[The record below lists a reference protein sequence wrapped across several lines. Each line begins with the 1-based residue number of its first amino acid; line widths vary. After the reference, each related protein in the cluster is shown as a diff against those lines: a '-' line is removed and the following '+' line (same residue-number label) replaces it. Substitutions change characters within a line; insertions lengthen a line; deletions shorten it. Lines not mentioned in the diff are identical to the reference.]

1 MLQTIVEVVNPVIGG
16 DGYANA
22 IAVGRSADSAFPSF
36 DGGEDHD
43 TYERSDMSL
52 NEKMK
57 NVLQEL
63 LKNDKVKLN
72 WSRSLE
78 TAEDDNDEVQ
88 QSDEEMESFNQH
100 QESNG
105 NEVSPMVSHSEKDD
119 ASVCEI
125 KVPQSLDDK
134 DDDERNSNLLEDCQ
148 VYKNPNADVDFA
160 NESFEK
166 IPSTASNITTSTEKL
181 SAQDEKLKKKLLSQ
195 LHVVDELRRTDND
208 GSSNNLDVDETDTTA
223 TANIRDDESFHQHG
237 VDDDDEVLAD
247 TTAAVVASA
256 ALAAAATETGKSTNS
271 GKKKKAKKAK
281 GKNKKK

>member
-1 MLQTIVEVVNPVIGG
+1 MLQTIVEVVNPVIAGE
-16 DGYANA
+16 GYANK
-22 IAVGRSADSAFPSF
+22 IAVGRSADCAYPSF
-36 DGGEDHD
+36 DGEEVHD
-43 TYERSDMSL
+43 SYERSDMSL

-72 WSRSLE
+72 WSRSFE
-78 TAEDDNDEVQ
+78 NDNDGNDEVQ
-88 QSDEEMESFNQH
+88 QSDDEMDTSNNH
-100 QESNG
+100 KESNG
-105 NEVSPMVSHSEKDD
+105 NDDSSTVSHNDD
-119 ASVCEI
+119 ASVGEV
-125 KVPQSLDDK
+125 KVTQSLDYHE
-134 DDDERNSNLLEDCQ
+134 DDEKNSNLLEDCQ

-166 IPSTASNITTSTEKL
+166 IASTASNIATSTEKL

-195 LHVVDELRRTDND
+195 LHVVDELRRADND

-223 TANIRDDESFHQHG
+223 TTNIRNDESFHQHD

-247 TTAAVVASA
+247 TTAVVVASA
-256 ALAAAATETGKSTNS
+256 VLAAAATETGKSTNS
-271 GKKKKAKKAK
+271 GKKKKRK

>member
-16 DGYANA
+16 EGYANK
-22 IAVGRSADSAFPSF
+22 IAVGRSVDCAYPSF

-43 TYERSDMSL
+43 SYERSDISL

-78 TAEDDNDEVQ
+78 NDDDGNDEDQ
-88 QSDEEMESFNQH
+88 QSDHEMDASNHH

-105 NEVSPMVSHSEKDD
+105 NEVSPMVSHSVNIDT
-119 ASVCEI
+119 SVGEV
-125 KVPQSLDDK
+125 KLTQSLDDK
-134 DDDERNSNLLEDCQ
+134 DDDERNSNLLEDCR
-148 VYKNPNADVDFA
+148 VYKNPNADVDFV

-166 IPSTASNITTSTEKL
+166 IASTASNIATSTEKL

-195 LHVVDELRRTDND
+195 LHVVDELRRADNED
-208 GSSNNLDVDETDTTA
+208 GSSNNLHGDETDTTA
-223 TANIRDDESFHQHG
+223 TTNIRDDESFHQHD
-237 VDDDDEVLAD
+237 VDVDDEVLAD
-247 TTAAVVASA
+247 TTAVVVAS
-256 ALAAAATETGKSTNS
+256 AAATETGKSTNS
-271 GKKKKAKKAK
+271 GKKKKRK

>member
-16 DGYANA
+16 DGYANK
-22 IAVGRSADSAFPSF
+22 IAVGRSADCAYPSF

-43 TYERSDMSL
+43 SYERSDMSL

-63 LKNDKVKLN
+63 LKNDKVQLN

-78 TAEDDNDEVQ
+78 KDDIDEVL
-88 QSDEEMESFNQH
+88 QSDDEMDMSHHH

-105 NEVSPMVSHSEKDD
+105 NDVSPMMSHRENDD
-119 ASVCEI
+119 TSVGE
-125 KVPQSLDDK
+125 VTQSWGDK

-166 IPSTASNITTSTEKL
+166 IASTASNIATSTEKM

-195 LHVVDELRRTDND
+195 LHVVDELRRADND
-208 GSSNNLDVDETDTTA
+208 GCSNNLDGDETDTTA
-223 TANIRDDESFHQHG
+223 TTNIQDVESFHQHD
-237 VDDDDEVLAD
+237 VDDDDEVLPD
-247 TTAAVVASA
+247 TTAVVVASA
-256 ALAAAATETGKSTNS
+256 AAAATETGRSTNS
-271 GKKKKAKKAK
+271 GRKKKRK

>member
-16 DGYANA
+16 DGYANK
-22 IAVGRSADSAFPSF
+22 IAVGRSEDCAYPSF
-36 DGGEDHD
+36 DGGEDQD

-78 TAEDDNDEVQ
+78 EDDDDNDEEQ
-88 QSDEEMESFNQH
+88 QSDDEMEFNHH

-105 NEVSPMVSHSEKDD
+105 NDVSPMVSHRENDN
-119 ASVCEI
+119 ASLGEVKE
-125 KVPQSLDDK
+125 VTQSLEDK
-134 DDDERNSNLLEDCQ
+134 DDEDIRNSNLLEDCQ
-148 VYKNPNADVDFA
+148 VYKNPNADVEFA

-166 IPSTASNITTSTEKL
+166 IASTASNITASTEKL

-195 LHVVDELRRTDND
+195 LHVVDELRRADND
-208 GSSNNLDVDETDTTA
+208 GSSSNNLDGDETDTTA
-223 TANIRDDESFHQHG
+223 TANIRDDESFHQRD

-247 TTAAVVASA
+247 AAAVVAASA
-256 ALAAAATETGKSTNS
+256 ALTAAATETGKSTNS
-271 GKKKKAKKAK
+271 GKKKKRK